1 MDLYTTARSQPTVSA
16 QMKSIVF
23 YLDFKSAEA
32 SLAFERLPDALR
44 GLSYSISFKPVWF
57 GDLRNPLV
65 SLNLLHLAVACDAA
79 GTPNRFVCETIFL
92 HVRTLGQ
99 AALEPTHLAALSA
112 QLAPVRD
119 VTSARVKQ
127 QLKAHT
133 DETIARGV
141 LTVPALVVDGKV
153 FSGLDALSR
162 LRD

>member
-1 MDLYTTARSQPTVSA
+1 MDLYTTTSAQPTVSA

-32 SLAFERLPDALR
+32 SLAFQRLPDVLR

-57 GDLRNPLV
+57 GDLRNPLG
-65 SLNLLHLAVACDAA
+65 SLNLLHLAVACDAV

-92 HVRTLGQ
+92 HVRTLGP

-112 QLAPVRD
+112 QLAPVQD
-119 VTSARVKQ
+119 VTSARVRQ

-133 DETIARGV
+133 DEAIARGV
-141 LTVPALVVDGKV
+141 LTVPSWVVDGKV